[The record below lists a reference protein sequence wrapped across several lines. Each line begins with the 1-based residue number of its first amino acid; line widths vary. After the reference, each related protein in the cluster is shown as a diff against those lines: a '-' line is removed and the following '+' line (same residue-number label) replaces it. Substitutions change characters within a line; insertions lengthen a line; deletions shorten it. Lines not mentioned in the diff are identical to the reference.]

1 MYSQIRHKSQK
12 ARGSLGHEGSGSC
25 IATDVAQVQSLAQE
39 LTHISA
45 ASEAKKKKKN
55 NSCPTGWSQPLWSR
69 GNEYNSIYED
79 TGSIPGPAQC
89 PVLP

>member
-1 MYSQIRHKSQK
+1 MFISLIGMYSQIRHKSQK

-45 ASEAKKKKKN
+45 ASEAKKKKKKQLLSN
-55 NSCPTGWSQPLWSR
+55 RLVTTIVEQR
-69 GNEYNSIYED
+69 KRI
-79 TGSIPGPAQC
+79 Q
-89 PVLP
+89 